1 MGASRAVRSGASHD
15 DLRLSHDRNVPD
27 DQPQADNQVS
37 RINRGQCEVVSSMS
51 TRRTKPAAAPTDGR
65 SVQTGARVTRRR
77 TRDPSGHD
85 ELPFPLP
92 IGSILGLAR
101 LAEQALDGVGVSL
114 AQYRVLG
121 FCAMEPR
128 TPSQVAIWLSVRRQ
142 SVTRQ
147 LDALVQSGFLERT
160 VDPHD
165 RRRLLHGITP
175 AGHAV
180 LEHGR
185 AAVDDYL
192 ALVLATID
200 EPDRELVQAGLA
212 AAGRALNRAWE
223 LVADADDIEGA
234 AQRLA

>member
-1 MGASRAVRSGASHD
+1 MSQRSATPSTPTAADRSSRKS
-15 DLRLSHDRNVPD
+15 
-27 DQPQADNQVS
+27 ADP
-37 RINRGQCEVVSSMS
+37 RP
-51 TRRTKPAAAPTDGR
+51 RTGHP
-65 SVQTGARVTRRR
+65 R
-77 TRDPSGHD
+77 TTDPSTLE

-101 LAEQALDGVGVSL
+101 LAEHALDGIGVSL
-114 AQYRVLG
+114 AQYRLLG
-121 FCAMEPR
+121 FCAIEPR
-128 TPSQVAIWLSVRRQ
+128 TPSQVATWLSVRRQ

-147 LDALVQSGFLERT
+147 LDALVRSGALERN

-175 AGHAV
+175 AGQAV
-180 LEHGR
+180 LDQGQV
-185 AAVDDYL
+185 AVDEYL

-200 EPDRELVQAGLA
+200 DPERDLVHAGLA

-223 LVADADDIEGA
+223 LVSDADDIEVP